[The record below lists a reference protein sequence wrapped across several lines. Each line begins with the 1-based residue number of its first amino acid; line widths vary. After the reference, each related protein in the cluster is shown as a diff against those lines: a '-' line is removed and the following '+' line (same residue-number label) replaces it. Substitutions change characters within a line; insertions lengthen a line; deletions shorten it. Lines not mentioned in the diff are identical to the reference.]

1 MIHLPDFAI
10 LDFLEWL
17 SSSIKSY
24 EYSDNIDIYDLLF
37 DEEYEMQLYHKAE
50 DYCSNNNQRSDE
62 RIYDPDK
69 GFEMLFRMFQES
81 PYYQDCI
88 SRNKDLQLKGNDYKH
103 IINSFFYYFRNFC
116 FDPYYQKRTHESI
129 FHLDMNADTLI
140 CNARDYLESGQ
151 TYKES
156 KRPYLNFMTL
166 FKNPVEI
173 DFVDWLGQ
181 NDLKIDKMT
190 VDQFE
195 DLANAYCID
204 NHKSMIEAEKLIKF
218 FKRSD
223 NNTIINRLRWLFN
236 GHGHKSHNLK
246 YIIERYCNEENRF
259 KCLILTLQNDEN
271 YKKMIRDHWS
281 DFDFLSGEELDIYY
295 SNDYAKS
302 GYEFAAGLD
311 SIKEKC
317 RLYIPCIVLWK
328 DEMSEAQYIGIDG
341 LNVEMIHSVIQR
353 IVNEIQEGNTLN
365 DIAQKAVEEVN
376 RMQDSNKPKE
386 INNTI
391 NNYGNMGSA
400 VIGDNAKVSVNFNS
414 EEESSF
420 LNELNEACKIISGN
434 SDLTDEQKNVL
445 LEIFNTARES
455 VTEKSESKANDSKS
469 RFKMVLTFMEDH
481 GSKII
486 ASLAGLAT
494 IVKFFKFDS

>member
-50 DYCSNNNQRSDE
+50 DYCSNNNRRSDD

-88 SRNKDLQLKGNDYKH
+88 SRNKDLQIKGSNYEH
-103 IINSFFYYFRNFC
+103 IINSFLWYFREFC
-116 FDPYYQKRTHESI
+116 FDDYYKDLIYESR
-129 FHLDMNADTLI
+129 FHLDMNADILI
-140 CNARDYLESGQ
+140 CNARDYLKSEQ
-151 TYKES
+151 TYKEG
-156 KRPYLNFMTL
+156 KRSYLNFMKS
-166 FKNPVEI
+166 FDNPVEI

-190 VDQFE
+190 VEQFE
-195 DLANAYCID
+195 YLADRYCYE
-204 NHKSMIEAEKLIKF
+204 NNKSMREAEKLIKL

-223 NNTIINRLRWLFN
+223 NNAIINRLRLLFN
-236 GHGHKSHNLK
+236 GTGRKCHNLK
-246 YIIERYCNEENRF
+246 YIIERYCNEKNRF

-271 YKKMIRDHWS
+271 YKKLIRDHWS

-295 SNDYAKS
+295 NNDYAKS

-317 RLYIPCIVLWK
+317 RLNIPCIVLWK
-328 DEMSEAQYIGIDG
+328 DEMSEAKYIGIDG

-376 RMQDSNKPKE
+376 QMKESMKTKE

-414 EEESSF
+414 EEESRF

-434 SDLTDEQKNVL
+434 SDLTDEQKKAL

-486 ASLAGLAT
+486 TSLAGLAT
-494 IVKFFKFDS
+494 LVNFFGFNR